1 MEDTVLH
8 RAMGRV
14 EGKVDGLEKQLA
26 DIKAIVINN
35 ADNSRRV
42 EERVDVIE
50 KSHARFTGFVAACSA
65 IGGVAATWVFK
76 KISPL
81 V

>member
-1 MEDTVLH
+1 
-8 RAMGRV
+8 MGRV

-26 DIKAIVINN
+26 DIKELVVGN
-35 ADNSRRV
+35 AASARDVAKRV
-42 EERVDVIE
+42 ENIE
-50 KSHARFTGFVAACSA
+50 KTHARFTGFVAACSA